1 MHEKRTR
8 GIGVGGTAVSLVL
21 ASCPLQLAV
30 FEALGMTGVL
40 GSAWFETSEP
50 FVLPALLSFAA
61 LTIYG
66 AVRLFRRRRAPGIA
80 PTTLE
85 AP

>member
-1 MHEKRTR
+1 MDEKRTV

-30 FEALGMTGVL
+30 FGALGMTGVL
-40 GSAWFETSEP
+40 GSAWFETIEP
-50 FVLPALLSFAA
+50 FFLPALMGFAA
-61 LTIYG
+61 PTIYG
-66 AVRLFRRRRAPGIA
+66 AVRLFRSRRAPAITS
-80 PTTLE
+80 TTLE